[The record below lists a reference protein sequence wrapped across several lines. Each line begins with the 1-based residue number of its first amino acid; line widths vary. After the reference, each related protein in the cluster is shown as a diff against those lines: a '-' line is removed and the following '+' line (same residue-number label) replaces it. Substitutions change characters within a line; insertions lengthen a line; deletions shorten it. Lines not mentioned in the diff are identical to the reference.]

1 MLAEPNVKRI
11 GKLGEGSFADVF
23 LVILPPDRNLYAMK
37 HLRRRVVSEEAAF
50 DLPEVRVLQT
60 LQGHPNVIKLHHV
73 LYSAADASVSII
85 CELMDCNLYTFL
97 TRQSSPLPEPTSL
110 LFLYQLLLAIETMH
124 DRGMFHRDIK
134 PENCM
139 VNGRT
144 LELKVIDFGSTC
156 DEAES
161 RVHTEYIATRWY
173 RAPECILSSGLY
185 GREVD
190 LWAAGCILFE
200 CLAWRP
206 LFPGSNEADQLTRI
220 NKILGNPSD
229 ELMHRFESNPN
240 THLPREFPAHEP
252 QKLDTLLPK
261 ITPQTLDLLEKL
273 LCYDPAARISAT
285 DALMHPA
292 FDILRAYHR
301 KWANA
306 GSIGPFS
313 QFVERYPIPVEA
325 RPPPRA
331 PLADALLREEM
342 EQEMAEEFG
351 EEALEMLW
359 AMGRDT
365 EPKLKPNLWNSRLDA
380 ARRIKEYQN
389 KVRRTLPAKRMSK
402 GPAIRFSAPVIVKMG
417 RK

>member
-1 MLAEPNVKRI
+1 
-11 GKLGEGSFADVF
+11 
-23 LVILPPDRNLYAMK
+23 
-37 HLRRRVVSEEAAF
+37 
-50 DLPEVRVLQT
+50 
-60 LQGHPNVIKLHHV
+60 
-73 LYSAADASVSII
+73 
-85 CELMDCNLYTFL
+85 MDCNLYTFF

-139 VNGRT
+139 VNGHT
-144 LELKVIDFGSTC
+144 LELKLIDFGSTC
-156 DEAES
+156 DETET
-161 RVHTEYIATRWY
+161 RVYTEYIATRWY

-206 LFPGSNEADQLTRI
+206 LFPGNNEADQLTRI

-229 ELMHRFESNPN
+229 ELLRHFESNPN
-240 THLPREFPAHEP
+240 TNLPREFPHHDP

-261 ITPQTLDLLEKL
+261 ITPETLDLLEKL
-273 LCYDPAARISAT
+273 LSYDPSARISAT
-285 DALMHPA
+285 DALLHPA

-313 QFVERYPIPVEA
+313 LFVERYPIPVEA

-331 PLADALLREEM
+331 PLADALLRGEIERNG
-342 EQEMAEEFG
+342 EFG
-351 EEALEMLW
+351 EEEDQGMWTMEM
-359 AMGRDT
+359 APRI
-365 EPKLKPNLWNSRLDA
+365 KYSLWNSRLEA
-380 ARRIKEYQN
+380 VRRIHEYN
-389 KVRRTLPAKRMSK
+389 TKLRHTLPAKRGMK
-402 GPAIRFSAPVIVKMG
+402 GPAIRFSAPVIVKLG
-417 RK
+417 R